1 MLCPNGYM
9 DIGSKDRLALH
20 VRTPPNL
27 LFELVLVAGLIG
39 LAKLPSFG
47 RCSFVY

>member
-1 MLCPNGYM
+1 MRGLSKQAPQGMLCPNGYM

-27 LFELVLVAGLIG
+27 LFELVLVAGMIG
-39 LAKLPSFG
+39 FS
-47 RCSFVY
+47 